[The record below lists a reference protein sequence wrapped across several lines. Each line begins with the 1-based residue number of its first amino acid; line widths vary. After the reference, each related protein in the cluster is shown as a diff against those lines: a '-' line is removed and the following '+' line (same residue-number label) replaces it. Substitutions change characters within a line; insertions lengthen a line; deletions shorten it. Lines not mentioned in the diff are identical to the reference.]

1 MYNLKRIYYFFHP
14 ELVVI
19 FQMVLSVCETWSLLK
34 YHFCLLK
41 KYLFPGL
48 SEFESLSALGLLPLK
63 PGPSRRF
70 GTIRTWPWCFL
81 TRDYEIKRFS
91 SALTLYQRRLTKKKE
106 KQIELLTPSFPSS
119 LTWVLFTKAESV
131 SHGLLSR
138 KHVCLEQFRLGSGR
152 FLLTDMNLRICKKGS
167 LSFFPSYRFILRR
180 FPIKV
185 SLNHY
190 SNHYHLP
197 TEIKSKVPWLFLDI
211 CMVPRCLA
219 TCILF

>member
-1 MYNLKRIYYFFHP
+1 MRDMKPVKIPFLSFEKIPLSWSFWIWKSFCSGPFAFEAWTFQTFRNHQNMALMFLDSWLWNKT
-14 ELVVI
+14 I
-19 FQMVLSVCETWSLLK
+19 FKCAYTLPTSLN
-34 YHFCLLK
+34 
-41 KYLFPGL
+41 
-48 SEFESLSALGLLPLK
+48 
-63 PGPSRRF
+63 
-70 GTIRTWPWCFL
+70 
-81 TRDYEIKRFS
+81 
-91 SALTLYQRRLTKKKE
+91 KKKE

-180 FPIKV
+180 FSVKV

-190 SNHYHLP
+190 SNHYHVP

>member
-1 MYNLKRIYYFFHP
+1 MRDMKPVKIPF
-14 ELVVI
+14 
-19 FQMVLSVCETWSLLK
+19 LSFE
-34 YHFCLLK
+34 

-152 FLLTDMNLRICKKGS
+152 FLLTDMNLRICKQKKS
-167 LSFFPSYRFILRR
+167 QFSTPLLFILRR
-180 FPIKV
+180 RFPIV
-185 SLNHY
+185 SQNHY
-190 SNHYHLP
+190 SNHYHLC
-197 TEIKSKVPWLFLDI
+197 TNQNQK
-211 CMVPRCLA
+211 
-219 TCILF
+219 